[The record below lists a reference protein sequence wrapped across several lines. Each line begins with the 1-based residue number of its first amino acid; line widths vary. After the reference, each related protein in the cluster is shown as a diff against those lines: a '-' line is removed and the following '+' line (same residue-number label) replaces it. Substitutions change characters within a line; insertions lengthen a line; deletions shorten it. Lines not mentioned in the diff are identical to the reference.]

1 MNPITPIIRTTQTY
15 MPAATAPPGI
25 AIKAAESKAAGNEV
39 SIGQSPPSADI
50 GIYNAKGTLGN
61 GQVRHVWEHN
71 GIDKLSLNMYRAIQA
86 SSTASRFQGLGA
98 ALLEQ
103 LAANGGQRIA
113 QSGLAVDSG
122 TATEPLLLG
131 LQQARLREFATDRV
145 TFTLN
150 TASGATV
157 SLGLFNSDRGLA
169 VDAEVLGGDLTASEL
184 KGLAMMADS
193 FQTAVNGLAQ
203 EPPSLKLGALVKLD
217 PTLFTGLQFEAQLQT
232 AGGARQTFAL
242 QMDEHTRSLE
252 LQGPSGNVKM
262 NFDTQGGTLLGSE
275 AQRQA
280 AVANYLTQFDA
291 AQQRGNGDEQL
302 MTLFKDAF
310 RQLNSVDDT
319 TLRPAGHDTWSN
331 RTSRLLLS
339 GMADFNASLTT
350 PEKRT
355 NPMRLEEADSFTY
368 NVSQTTTRKGG
379 AANLSLQQDQQS
391 ALKASWHESLNPWVE
406 LQLSLDSKSQNYRYH
421 EVDDE
426 ASSSTRIGFV
436 NNVLVE
442 ATATQQASQRERVRT
457 YQQAELQSD
466 VTTSASAEQSR
477 DLLDMLEKLLAQDR
491 QARRLGLASSL
502 EQQVQ
507 SLRGLWLLQ
516 SNPSLIED

>member
-1 MNPITPIIRTTQTY
+1 MNPITAIIRTTPTY

-25 AIKAAESKAAGNEV
+25 AVTAATSAAASSEV

-50 GIYNAKGTLGN
+50 GIYNAKGALGN
-61 GQVRHVWEHN
+61 GQVRYVWEQD
-71 GIDKLSLNMYRAIQA
+71 GIDKLSLNMYSAIQA

-103 LAANGGQRIA
+103 LATNGGQRIA

-122 TATEPLLLG
+122 SATEPTLLG

-169 VDAEVLGGDLTASEL
+169 VDAEVLGGELTASEL
-184 KGLAMMADS
+184 KGLASMAES
-193 FQTAVNGLAQ
+193 FQSAVNGLAQ
-203 EPPSLKLGALVKLD
+203 EPPSLKLGALLKLD
-217 PTLFTGLQFEAQLQT
+217 PTLFTGLHFEAQLQT
-232 AGGARQTFAL
+232 TSGARQTFAL

-252 LQGPSGNVKM
+252 LQAPSGNVKM
-262 NFDTQGGTLLGSE
+262 NFDTQGGVLLGSE

-280 AVANYLTQFDA
+280 AVSNYLSQFDA

-310 RQLNSVDDT
+310 RQLNSVDDA
-319 TLRPAGHDTWSN
+319 TLRPADHDSWSN

-350 PEKRT
+350 PEQRT
-355 NPMRLEEADSFTY
+355 NPMRPDEVDSFAY
-368 NVSQTTTRKGG
+368 NVSQTTARKGT

-391 ALKASWHESLNPWVE
+391 TLKAAWHESLNPWVE
-406 LQLSLDSKSQNYRYH
+406 LRLNLDSESQDYRYH
-421 EVDDE
+421 EVRDE

-442 ATATQQASQRERVRT
+442 ATATQQASQQERVRT
-457 YQQAELQSD
+457 YQKAELQSD

-477 DLLDMLEKLLAQDR
+477 DLLDTLEKLLAQDR

-502 EQQVQ
+502 EQQLQ
-507 SLRGLWLLQ
+507 ALRSLWLLQ
-516 SNPSLIED
+516 ANPALIDA

>member
-1 MNPITPIIRTTQTY
+1 MNQIPPIIRMTQAY
-15 MPAATAPPGI
+15 MPAAKPPPGI
-25 AIKAAESKAAGNEV
+25 AVKAAEPTASSEV
-39 SIGQSPPSADI
+39 SLGQPQPSADI
-50 GIYNAKGTLGN
+50 GVYNAKGTLGN

-71 GIDKLSLNMYRAIQA
+71 GIDKLSLTMYSAIQA

-113 QSGLAVDSG
+113 QSGLAVDRG
-122 TATEPLLLG
+122 AAAEPMLLG

-157 SLGLFNSDRGLA
+157 SLGLFNSERGLA

-193 FQTAVNGLAQ
+193 FQTAVNGLVQ

-217 PTLFTGLQFEAQLQT
+217 PTLFTGLQLEAQLQT
-232 AGGARQTFAL
+232 ADGARQTFAL

-252 LQGPSGNVKM
+252 LQAPSGNVKM

-280 AVANYLTQFDA
+280 AVSNYLTQFDA

-310 RQLNSVDDT
+310 RQLNSVDDAA
-319 TLRPAGHDTWSN
+319 LRPAADDIWSN
-331 RTSRLLLS
+331 TSSRLLLS
-339 GMADFNASLTT
+339 GMADFTASLST
-350 PEKRT
+350 PGKRT
-355 NPMRLEEADSFTY
+355 NPMRPDEIDSFTY
-368 NVSQTTTRKGG
+368 NVSQTTARKGG

-391 ALKASWHESLNPWVE
+391 TLKASWHESLNPWVE
-406 LQLSLDSKSQNYRYH
+406 LQLSLDSESQDYRYH
-421 EVDDE
+421 EVDDQ

-442 ATATQQASQRERVRT
+442 ATARQQASQQERVRT
-457 YQQAELQSD
+457 YQKAELQSD
-466 VTTSASAEQSR
+466 VTTSASTEQSR
-477 DLLDMLEKLLAQDR
+477 DLLGLLEKLLVNDR

-502 EQQVQ
+502 EQQIQ

-516 SNPSLIED
+516 SNPALIRD

>member
-15 MPAATAPPGI
+15 LPASTVTPGNAVKAASATA
-25 AIKAAESKAAGNEV
+25 ASSKV
-39 SIGQSPPSADI
+39 SIGQSPPSTDI
-50 GIYNAKGTLGN
+50 GIYNAKGTLGS
-61 GQVRHVWEHN
+61 GQVRYVWEHD
-71 GIDKLSLNMYRAIQA
+71 GIDRLSLNMYSAIQS

-103 LAANGGQRIA
+103 LAANGGQRIS
-113 QSGLAVDSG
+113 QSGLAIDSAA
-122 TATEPLLLG
+122 ATEPMLLG
-131 LQQARLREFATDRV
+131 LQQARLREFATDSV

-157 SLGLFNSDRGLA
+157 SLGLYNSDRGLA
-169 VDAEVLGGDLTASEL
+169 VDAEVLGGNLTAGEL
-184 KGLAMMADS
+184 DGLTKMADS
-193 FQTAVNGLAQ
+193 FQGALNGLAQ
-203 EPPSLKLGALVKLD
+203 EPPGLKLGALVKLD
-217 PTLFTGLQFEAQLQT
+217 PALFTGLRFKAQLET

-252 LQGPSGNVKM
+252 LQAPSGNVKM

-280 AVANYLTQFDA
+280 AVSNYLTQFDA
-291 AQQRGNGDEQL
+291 AQQRGHGNEQL

-310 RQLNSVDDT
+310 RQLNSVDDAA
-319 TLRPAGHDTWSN
+319 LRPANHDTWLN
-331 RTSRLLLS
+331 KTSRLLLS

-350 PEKRT
+350 PEQRT
-355 NPMRLEEADSFTY
+355 NPMRPHEIDSFDYT
-368 NVSQTTTRKGG
+368 VSQTTTRNGG

-391 ALKASWHESLNPWVE
+391 TLKASWHESLNPWVE
-406 LQLSLDSKSQNYRYH
+406 LQLTLDSKSQDYRYH
-421 EVDDE
+421 EVHDQ

-442 ATATQQASQRERVRT
+442 ATATQQANQQERVRT

-466 VTTSASAEQSR
+466 MTTSASAAQSR
-477 DLLDMLEKLLAQDR
+477 DLLDMLDEFLAQDR
-491 QARRLGLASSL
+491 QARRLGLGSRL

-507 SLRGLWLLQ
+507 SLRNLWLLQ
-516 SNPSLIED
+516 SNPALIDD